1 MLGRM
6 IRSPYSVAAAALVVA
21 FALPACTD
29 KSKAYAVHAGQEA
42 QKLAALSDK
51 DCAEVERGLPEGAK
65 LLAPLFAKG
74 QDPRQDLPGVRAAL
88 KKVRRD
94 VIDLN
99 VAKSTFFALADDHG
113 VAIRNDLDTDVMA
126 GQNLFTIF
134 PDLAKAK
141 SGYATAT
148 GAFPS
153 AAAAPEPD
161 KDWIAAVPVTKDDGS
176 VGGYFVTG
184 WTYRYFARHLSD
196 AVKSDLVDAAH
207 AAGTEGKLPVY
218 YIAVFDKSGVYT
230 APLTPDVNRKA
241 LVDLDLVGKTASGPY
256 QAPMTITDRGF
267 GVGAIRVPKLGAD
280 TGVVILWSEI

>member
-1 MLGRM
+1 MN
-6 IRSPYSVAAAALVVA
+6 RSTQGVAAASLVIVLA
-21 FALPACTD
+21 MPACTD
-29 KSKAYAVHAGQEA
+29 KSKQYAVHAGEEA
-42 QKLAALSDK
+42 QKLAALSEK
-51 DCAEVERGLPEGAK
+51 DCGEVERGMPEGAK
-65 LLAPLFAKG
+65 MLTSLFAKG
-74 QDPRQDLPGVRAAL
+74 TDPRQDLPAVRTAL

-94 VIDLN
+94 NIDLN
-99 VAKSTFFALADDHG
+99 VAKSTFFALADDRG

-126 GQNLFTIF
+126 GQNLISIF
-134 PDLAKAK
+134 PDLSKAAT
-141 SGYATAT
+141 GYVTTT
-148 GAFPS
+148 GAFAS

-161 KDWIAAVPVTKDDGS
+161 KDWIAAVPVKKDDGS
-176 VGGYFVTG
+176 LGGYFVTG

-196 AVKSDLVDAAH
+196 AVKSDLVEAAH

-241 LVDLDLVGKTASGPY
+241 LVDLDLVGKTAAGLY